1 MTWRRYEQMIQIGHV
16 RYGSGT
22 DISHYE
28 IYVRFTPNN
37 GHRTVP
43 YFRCP
48 IMQPRQIG
56 LRKRSYMSER
66 SLIDMLIG
74 RNITVDG
81 HRTSIRL
88 EPEFWARL
96 ADIAQREN
104 QTIDQLCTEID
115 RGAGKLLRTAAVR
128 VFIMSYT
135 VRLSQLNTKTNSEGK
150 RVITGDSVAVVEHHR

>member
-1 MTWRRYEQMIQIGHV
+1 
-16 RYGSGT
+16 
-22 DISHYE
+22 
-28 IYVRFTPNN
+28 
-37 GHRTVP
+37 
-43 YFRCP
+43 
-48 IMQPRQIG
+48 
-56 LRKRSYMSER
+56 MSER